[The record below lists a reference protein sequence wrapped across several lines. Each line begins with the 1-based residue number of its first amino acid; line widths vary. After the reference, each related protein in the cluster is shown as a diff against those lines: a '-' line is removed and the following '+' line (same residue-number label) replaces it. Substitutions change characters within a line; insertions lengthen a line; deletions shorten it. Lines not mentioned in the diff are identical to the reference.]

1 MIIPSI
7 DLSNGKVVQLQQ
19 GRQKV
24 IERNDPL
31 ALAEQ
36 FSRFGEIAV
45 IDIDAA
51 KQQGDNRAVIE
62 ALCRKYDC
70 RVGGGIRTPEQAL
83 EWIQLGAV
91 KIIVGTAAF
100 AEQGL
105 NEPFLSALAE
115 KIGRERIVAALDHM
129 NGQIVSNGWSQNTGI
144 DFRTIVQGLEKY
156 AGEILF
162 TCVEKEGMLQ
172 GTDGEAVKSL
182 RSLTAMPVT
191 VAGGINSLV
200 EIEKIS
206 QMDCHIQ
213 LGMALYQNVF
223 SLADSFMAALDFSK
237 GYLPTIVQNTAG
249 QVLML
254 AYSSRESLQNM
265 FQSGR
270 GTYYSRSRDQ
280 LWIKG
285 ETSGNMQQFQN
296 IRMDCDR
303 DALLVTVEQQGGAC
317 HTGSYSCFG
326 DQHFNLEILQAIVQE
341 RLRSAPPDS
350 YTATLDQGKL
360 AGKIMEE
367 AQELIEAET
376 EAEIIWEA
384 ADLVYFITV
393 LLRKKNIAFEQVLKE
408 LDRRNKKKK
417 VVR

>member
-24 IERNDPL
+24 IERDDPL

-223 SLADSFMAALDFSK
+223 SLADSFIAALDFSK